1 MNVIIKRRES
11 VIRWVLGA
19 VFLVDLLLVGVIW
32 RLEAT
37 PSPDQS
43 EINLLRRQHDL
54 LAADVIRGQRIQK
67 ELPAVEK
74 QCDVFLKEQLPS
86 AKGGY
91 SAVVDNLGAV
101 ARAAGL
107 QAENVTFRQHDADK
121 RGIILVEVA
130 ATVNGDYPSVIRFID
145 GLEHSSNFYVLDE
158 LSLAAANAGASNNLR
173 LNLRLRTYF
182 RT

>member
-1 MNVIIKRRES
+1 MNIVIKRRKD
-11 VIRWVLGA
+11 VIRWALGV
-19 VFLVDLLLVGVIW
+19 VFLIDLLLAGVIW
-32 RLEAT
+32 RLESI

-54 LAADVIRGQRIQK
+54 LAADVARGQRIQE

-74 QCDVFLKEQLPS
+74 QCDVFLKQQLPS

-101 ARAAGL
+101 AHAAGL
-107 QAENVTFRQHDADK
+107 QAENVSFRQHDADK

-130 ATVNGDYPSVIRFID
+130 ATVNGDYSSVIRFID
-145 GLEHSSNFYVLDE
+145 GLEHSNNFYVLDE
-158 LSLAAANAGASNNLR
+158 LSLAAGGATGNLK

>member
-1 MNVIIKRRES
+1 MNVVIKRKQS
-11 VIRWVLGA
+11 VIRWTLGA

-32 RLEAT
+32 RLESI

-54 LAADVIRGQRIQK
+54 LAADVLRGQRIQR
-67 ELPAVEK
+67 ELPAVDK
-74 QCDVFLKEQLPS
+74 QCNVFLKEQLTS

-91 SAVVDNLGAV
+91 SEVVDNLGSV
-101 ARAAGL
+101 ARTAGL
-107 QAENVTFRQHDADK
+107 QAENVSFQQHDADK

-130 ATVNGDYPSVIRFID
+130 ATVNGDYPSVVRFID

-158 LSLAAANAGASNNLR
+158 LSLAAAGASGNLK